1 MKNNLYLSKL
11 QKKLFTLILLVS
23 ILSLYS
29 IGVSAQDRMVKG
41 TVIDEKKEPVIGA
54 TVIITGT
61 SNMAVTNL
69 DGQFSVYAPNNAK
82 TIEISYVGYKTEI
95 LPLKGKN
102 VFNIQMKEDHLA
114 LEEVVVIGYGT
125 AKKGNLT
132 GSIAKVD
139 ASKIED
145 RPATNIASALQG
157 QLSGVEIS
165 SSTGAPGEELTIRVR
180 GAASINADAT
190 PLYVVDGIP
199 TDNLGSI
206 NPNDI
211 QS

>member
-102 VFNIQMKEDHLA
+102 VFNTLVSH
-114 LEEVVVIGYGT
+114 
-125 AKKGNLT
+125 
-132 GSIAKVD
+132 
-139 ASKIED
+139 
-145 RPATNIASALQG
+145 
-157 QLSGVEIS
+157 
-165 SSTGAPGEELTIRVR
+165 
-180 GAASINADAT
+180 
-190 PLYVVDGIP
+190 
-199 TDNLGSI
+199 
-206 NPNDI
+206 
-211 QS
+211 